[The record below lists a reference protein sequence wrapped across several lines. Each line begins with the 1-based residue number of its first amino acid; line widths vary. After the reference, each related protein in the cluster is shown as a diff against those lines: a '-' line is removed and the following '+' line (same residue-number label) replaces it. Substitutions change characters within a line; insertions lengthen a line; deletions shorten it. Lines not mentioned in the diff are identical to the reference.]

1 MPLTGGYAD
10 EEGAMDAE
18 EVVPQKVCPSGNGS
32 LVSIATTIRGVN
44 PRLRIATFD
53 IENILYCKR
62 YRLAIANESYCLLA
76 LWQVSLNDAT
86 EIIISHN
93 EQQEHGKQED
103 GIEKHL
109 RNTELN
115 GRHLMVNRK
124 DSGMRQMYNEEC
136 KRKDEEG

>member
-1 MPLTGGYAD
+1 MPLTGGDAD

-18 EVVPQKVCPSGNGS
+18 EVMPQKVCPSGNGTF
-32 LVSIATTIRGVN
+32 VAKATAIRGVN
-44 PRLRIATFD
+44 PRLCVATLN

-76 LWQVSLNDAT
+76 LWQVLLYDAT

-103 GIEKHL
+103 GIEQHL

-115 GRHLMVNRK
+115 GRHLMVDCK
-124 DSGMRQMYNEEC
+124 DSGMC
-136 KRKDEEG
+136 